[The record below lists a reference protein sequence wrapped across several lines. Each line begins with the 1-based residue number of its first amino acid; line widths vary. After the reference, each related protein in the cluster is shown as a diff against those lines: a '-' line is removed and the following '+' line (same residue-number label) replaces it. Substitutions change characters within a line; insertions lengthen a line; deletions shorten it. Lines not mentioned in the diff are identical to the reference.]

1 MHVCGFFLLRRAGK
15 NNVMAKW
22 CAAPLVL
29 SPTQPTLVD
38 PHLGSKADCM
48 ALDASTGKPN
58 LLRMTCL
65 QDGSQG
71 CRLPMPVACSPTT
84 VFGLQKVPKIPLS
97 HVSTLSLNLLRP
109 PSSSSVSH
117 LRVRIA
123 NPHPPQP
130 CHQHSITPSLPPHT
144 LDRTPQFLAWSRSA
158 IGQSL
163 HPLTTS
169 TSISA
174 PSLLNPSSTSPPQ
187 PIP

>member
-1 MHVCGFFLLRRAGK
+1 
-15 NNVMAKW
+15 
-22 CAAPLVL
+22 
-29 SPTQPTLVD
+29 
-38 PHLGSKADCM
+38 M
-48 ALDASTGKPN
+48 ALEALTGKPN

-130 CHQHSITPSLPPHT
+130 CHQHSITPSLSPHT